1 MTLLIVLFIGTAAQ
15 ADKPAQDIKRIELH
29 LQRHVGPKAV
39 SPKLLAPAIYQI
51 AREYNISQDLLV
63 RIVVVESRGLE
74 HAVNNKSKDY
84 GLFQINIKNGDVNKI
99 SCAMRWQCAIHLAAE
114 ILSKA
119 RRDCAYNTGNRGSLI
134 YPKTCEAYE
143 RKLASVN

>member
-1 MTLLIVLFIGTAAQ
+1 MTLLIALLIGTSAQ

-29 LQRHVGPKAV
+29 LKRHTGPKSV
-39 SPKLLAPAIYQI
+39 NPKLLAPAIYQI
-51 AREYNISQDLLV
+51 AREYNVSQDLLV
-63 RIVVVESRGLE
+63 RIIVVESRGLE

-84 GLFQINIKNGDVNKI
+84 GLFQINIKDGNMEKI
-99 SCAMRWQCAIHLAAE
+99 ACAMKWQCAIHLAAE

-119 RRDCAYNTGNRGSLI
+119 RRHCAYNTGNRGSLI

-143 RKLASVN
+143 RKLASIN